1 MTRRKTVSVRM
12 STVTPSA
19 ARSLAHEALCAACL
33 VVLGLPNQLIAADF
47 TIHDGDRVA
56 FLGDSITEQRLYTT
70 FIEAYALTRH
80 PRWKLTFRNLG
91 WSGDTA
97 WLRNRSVIDEKA
109 LFAADGATQ
118 QKMVEEAAEHGLGRD
133 VLPLAPTLVTIDLGM
148 NDSYAA
154 RIEEAYPAFMRA
166 ETALV
171 EVLKRHGMRVT
182 LLTPQAIE
190 GNGPAPALDGANK
203 ALGIVA
209 SGIGEIAGKTG
220 VPVIDQY
227 TPYLSLCVAAHA
239 AQPNRFIYSDGGD
252 RIHPGPTG
260 QTVMAWIILKGMGAT
275 SLVSRASIDRS
286 TKTVVSVEGCLIDHL
301 QVGESAL
308 SFDRLDDALPMPIH
322 PDAAPALALAPIL
335 ADLNR
340 YELQVTGLA
349 SLRYDIVIDGRSVST
364 ATAEQLAQGR
374 NLATSAGAITD
385 QVQSLLK
392 MVVQKNNLFFNRWR
406 NVQLYAF
413 PNWAQVPTV
422 LTVRSD
428 ELARLDRSIE
438 QLEAQIDALRIPQV
452 HHVELRPISP

>member
-1 MTRRKTVSVRM
+1 MTAGTTIRVGM
-12 STVTPSA
+12 SAVTPIPH
-19 ARSLAHEALCAACL
+19 RSFVHGPRWAGILL
-33 VVLGLPNQLIAADF
+33 VLGMATPLIAAEF
-47 TIHDGDRVA
+47 SIHDGERVA

-80 PRWKLTFRNLG
+80 PRWKLSFRNLG

-97 WLRNRSVIDEKA
+97 WLRNRSGIDEKA

-166 ETALV
+166 EAALV
-171 EVLKRHGMRVT
+171 EVLKRHGIRVT

-203 ALGIVA
+203 ALSTVA
-209 SGIGEIAGKTG
+209 AGIGEIAARTG

-227 TPYLSLCVAAHA
+227 TPYLSLCVSAHA
-239 AQPNRFIYSDGGD
+239 AQPNHFIFSDGGD

-260 QTVMAWIILKGMGAT
+260 QTLMAWIILRGLGAT
-275 SLVSRASIDRS
+275 ALVSRATIDRS
-286 TKTVVSVEGCLIDHL
+286 AKTVVSAEGCRIDHL
-301 QVGESAL
+301 QVGERAL

-340 YELQVTGLA
+340 YELQVTGLP
-349 SLRYDIVIDGRSVST
+349 SLRYDIVIDGRPVST
-364 ATAEQLAQGR
+364 ATSEQLAQGW
-374 NLATSAGAITD
+374 NLATSAGPITD

-392 MVVQKNNLFFNRWR
+392 LVMQKNNLFFSRWR
-406 NVQLYAF
+406 KVQLFAF
-413 PNWAQVPTV
+413 PDWAQVPAV